1 MIAIAIVALLALLV
15 IMACCKVSGDCAQE
29 EEKENAQ

>member
-15 IMACCKVSGDCAQE
+15 IMAGCKVSGDCAQE